1 MIIVDQQNMAFPDLL
16 IIMAQKNSGGTSLHP
31 VRDLFRSYD
40 IDKRGVINADEMTG
54 ECKCDIKSELDFD
67 FSLDVGARTF
77 PDGEAGDDADREGR
91 LEQGLGD

>member
-54 ECKCDIKSELDFD
+54 EC
-67 FSLDVGARTF
+67 
-77 PDGEAGDDADREGR
+77 
-91 LEQGLGD
+91 Q